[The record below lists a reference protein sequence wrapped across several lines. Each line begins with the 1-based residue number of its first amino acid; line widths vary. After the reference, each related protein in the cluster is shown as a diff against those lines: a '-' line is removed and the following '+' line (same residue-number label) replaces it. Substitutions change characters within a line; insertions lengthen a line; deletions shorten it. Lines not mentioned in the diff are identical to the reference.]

1 MSLSK
6 FIKGGAGAVRSS
18 ALDVAVTF
26 GHSFLHVL
34 APDDFEFY
42 ACSFELLNSKGD
54 TAAYMLFPVMPNNI
68 SESKSEILTI
78 TKTQS
83 SVVTQF
89 NSGFCPIDI
98 NLQGTFGKKFRLV
111 TGLKTV
117 GKPKRGKFSMSLG
130 INLGG
135 LGGAVKTGYGM
146 TKVLKD
152 IIDTLYKKDENGLPY
167 TLIFANHSLG
177 TEYVVE
183 IVNSSFNQSVEN
195 NMIWFY
201 SLDMK
206 AVAPAT
212 SLIQDGDH
220 KFMVRTNL
228 QSLGRGVE
236 NIVRKTIKFD
246 LSSMF
251 G

>member
-1 MSLSK
+1 MSLSN

-18 ALDVAVTF
+18 ALDVATTF
-26 GHSFLHVL
+26 GHSFLNVL

-42 ACSFELLNSKGD
+42 ACSFELLNGRGD

-68 SESKSEILTI
+68 SESKSEIITI

-89 NSGFCPIDI
+89 SSGFCPIDI
-98 NLQGTFGKKFRLV
+98 NLQGTFGKKFRLIS
-111 TGLKTV
+111 GLKTV
-117 GKPKRGKFSMSLG
+117 DKPKKGKFSLNLG

-135 LGGAVKTGYGM
+135 LGVAVKTGYGM
-146 TKVLKD
+146 TKVMKD
-152 IIDTLYKKDENGLPY
+152 IIDALYKKDENGMPY
-167 TLIFANHSLG
+167 TLIFSNHSLG

-183 IVNSSFNQSVEN
+183 VSNSSFNQSVEN

-206 AVAPAT
+206 AVAPAST
-212 SLIQDGDH
+212 LIQDSDRR
-220 KFMVRTNL
+220 FIVRTNL

-236 NIVRKTIKFD
+236 NIVRKTTKFD